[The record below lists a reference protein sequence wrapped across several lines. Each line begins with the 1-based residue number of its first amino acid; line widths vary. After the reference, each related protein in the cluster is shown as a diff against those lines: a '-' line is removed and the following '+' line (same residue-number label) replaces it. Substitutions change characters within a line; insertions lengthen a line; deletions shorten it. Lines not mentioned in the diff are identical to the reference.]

1 MADLKAA
8 GIPVR
13 NLAGKRKQWA
23 RVVFRRRLMVIGLL
37 IAQVLFLIALIAGSS
52 WNFQFINWILNITS
66 IVVSLYILNKKE
78 KSAYKLTW
86 IFLIM
91 LFPIFGG
98 VLYIVFTFQSNPR
111 KLRKRVAAE
120 NTVFRPLFRIP
131 GDVLPELIDK
141 HEECVPQV
149 RYLQE
154 YAGFPVYRHT
164 RTEYFPSGETFFA
177 RLCPELEKAEK
188 YIFLEFFI
196 LRQGQMLNPI
206 VDLLEQ
212 KARTGVD
219 VRLIYD
225 DLGCF
230 TSLPPDYQ
238 RYLESRGIKCV
249 VFNPF
254 KPIWSSIQNNRDH
267 RKIISIDGKVAFTG
281 GMNLADE
288 YINVYKKYGHW
299 KDAGIMLEGEAAW
312 SLTLIFLHM
321 WNLERKNSRDDIES
335 FYPWKRE
342 TCTVPTEGYIQPY
355 ADSPI
360 DEENVGEHVYI
371 QIINNAKKYVYINT
385 PYLVVDD
392 NLLSALTLAAKSGID
407 VRIITPHRWDK
418 WMVRVTSRSYYRQLV
433 MAGVKLYEYS
443 DGFNHSKTFVSD
455 DKVATVGTTNLD
467 FRSLYLHFECGVWI
481 YRNSEIQAIKEDF
494 LKTIATACHR
504 ITLEDCARNALQ
516 QVAQDVLRLFAP
528 LM

>member
-1 MADLKAA
+1 VADLKAA
-8 GIPVR
+8 GIPVK
-13 NLAGKRKQWA
+13 NIAGKKKQWA
-23 RVVFRRRLMVIGLL
+23 RVIFRQRLMVIALL
-37 IAQVLFLIALIAGSS
+37 VIQVMFLIILLAGSS
-52 WNFQFINWILNITS
+52 LNFRYANWILNITS
-66 IVVSLYILNKKE
+66 VVVSLYILNKKE

-98 VLYIVFTFQSNPR
+98 ALYLVFTFQSSPR
-111 KLRKRVAAE
+111 KLRKRVAAK
-120 NTVFRPLFRIP
+120 NTVFRPLFRLP
-131 GDVLPELIDK
+131 GDALPELAEK
-141 HEECVPQV
+141 HEEYVPQV

-164 RTEYFPSGETFFA
+164 RAEYFPSGEAFFA
-177 RLCPELEKAEK
+177 RLYPELEKAEK

-196 LRQGQMLNPI
+196 LRQGRMLNPI
-206 VDLLEQ
+206 IDLLER
-212 KARTGVD
+212 KSRAGVN

-230 TSLPPDYQ
+230 TSLPSDYQ

-254 KPIWSSIQNNRDH
+254 KPIWSSLQNNRDH
-267 RKIISIDGKVAFTG
+267 RKIVSIDGKVAFTG

-288 YINVYKKYGHW
+288 YINIFEKYGHW
-299 KDAGIMLEGEAAW
+299 KDSGIMLEGEAAW
-312 SLTLIFLHM
+312 SLTLIFLHT
-321 WNLERKNSRDDIES
+321 WSLERRDSRDDIAS
-335 FYPWKRE
+335 FYPWKKE
-342 TCTVPTEGYIQPY
+342 PCPIPTEGYFQPY

-360 DEENVGEHVYI
+360 DDENVGEHVYI

-418 WMVRVTSRSYYRQLV
+418 WMVRITSRSYYRQLV
-433 MAGVKLYEYS
+433 TAGIKLYEYTE
-443 DGFNHSKTFVSD
+443 GFNHSKTFVSD

-467 FRSLYLHFECGVWI
+467 FRSLYLHFECGVFI
-481 YRNSEIQAIKEDF
+481 CRNSAVHEIKEDF
-494 LKTIATACHR
+494 LKTIASSCHR

-516 QVAQDVLRLFAP
+516 RGIQDVLRLFAP

>member
-8 GIPVR
+8 GIPAK
-13 NLAGKRKQWA
+13 NLAGKRKQWT
-23 RVVFRRRLMVIGLL
+23 RVVFRRRLMVIALL
-37 IAQVLFLIALIAGSS
+37 IAQVVFLMILIAGSS
-52 WNFQFINWILNITS
+52 WNFRYINWILNVIS
-66 IVVSLYILNKKE
+66 VVVCLYILNKKE

-98 VLYIVFTFQSNPR
+98 ILYLVFTWQSNPR
-111 KLRKRVAAE
+111 KLRKRAAAKDKM
-120 NTVFRPLFRIP
+120 FRPLFRLS
-131 GDVLPELIDK
+131 GDALPELAGSYED
-141 HEECVPQV
+141 CVPQV

-164 RTEYFPSGETFFA
+164 RAEYFPSGEAFFA
-177 RLCPELEKAEK
+177 RLYPEMEKAEK

-206 VDLLEQ
+206 IDLLER
-212 KARTGVD
+212 KARAGID
-219 VRLIYD
+219 VRFIYD

-254 KPIWSSIQNNRDH
+254 KPIWSSLQNNRDH
-267 RKIISIDGKVAFTG
+267 RKIVSIDGKVAFTG

-288 YINVYKKYGHW
+288 YINVFNKYGHW

-321 WNLERKNSRDDIES
+321 WGLERKNSQDDVES
-335 FYPWKRE
+335 FYPWKE
-342 TCTVPTEGYIQPY
+342 DPCPVPTEGYMQPY

-360 DEENVGEHVYI
+360 DGENVGEHVYI

-418 WMVRVTSRSYYRQLV
+418 WMVRVTSHSYYRQLV
-433 MAGVKLYEYS
+433 LAGVKLYEYS

-481 YRNSEIQAIKEDF
+481 YRNSAVQDIKEDF
-494 LKTIATACHR
+494 LKTVAFSCHR
-504 ITLEDCARNALQ
+504 ITLADCARNAFQ
-516 QVAQDVLRLFAP
+516 RVAQDVLRLFAP

>member
-1 MADLKAA
+1 M
-8 GIPVR
+8 
-13 NLAGKRKQWA
+13 
-23 RVVFRRRLMVIGLL
+23 
-37 IAQVLFLIALIAGSS
+37 
-52 WNFQFINWILNITS
+52 
-66 IVVSLYILNKKE
+66 Y
-78 KSAYKLTW
+78 
-86 IFLIM
+86 
-91 LFPIFGG
+91 
-98 VLYIVFTFQSNPR
+98 
-111 KLRKRVAAE
+111 
-120 NTVFRPLFRIP
+120 
-131 GDVLPELIDK
+131 
-141 HEECVPQV
+141 
-149 RYLQE
+149 
-154 YAGFPVYRHT
+154 
-164 RTEYFPSGETFFA
+164 
-177 RLCPELEKAEK
+177 PELEKAEK

-196 LRQGQMLNPI
+196 LRQGQLLNPI
-206 VDLLEQ
+206 VDLLDR
-212 KARTGVD
+212 KARAGVD

-267 RKIISIDGKVAFTG
+267 RKIVSVDGKVAFTG
-281 GMNLADE
+281 GMNIADE
-288 YINVYKKYGHW
+288 YINVYEKYGHW

-321 WNLERKNSRDDIES
+321 WNLERKDSLDDIES

-342 TCTVPTEGYIQPY
+342 PCTIPTEGYVQPY

-433 MAGVKLYEYS
+433 LAGVKLYEYT

-481 YRNSEIQAIKEDF
+481 YRNGAVHAIREDF
-494 LKTIATACHR
+494 LKTVADSCHL
-504 ITLEDCARNALQ
+504 ITLKDCARNALQ
-516 QVAQDVLRLFAP
+516 RVIQDVLRLFAP